1 MASNVEKCPKGYH
14 TLTPYLSIKGAAQ
27 AMEFYKTAFGA
38 TEVYSLEGPG
48 GTISHAEMSIGD
60 SRFMLADESP
70 MRGNK
75 GPTSL
80 GGTPVSL
87 MMYVDDSDAVFER
100 AVKAGATVALPVQT
114 HFYGDR
120 SGTVVDP
127 FGHKWDISTHVEDV
141 SPEEVKKRMA
151 ALCPPNEK

>member
-1 MASNVEKCPKGYH
+1 M
-14 TLTPYLSIKGAAQ
+14 I
-27 AMEFYKTAFGA
+27 
-38 TEVYSLEGPG
+38 
-48 GTISHAEMSIGD
+48 
-60 SRFMLADESP
+60 
-70 MRGNK
+70 
-75 GPTSL
+75 
-80 GGTPVSL
+80 
-87 MMYVDDSDAVFER
+87 YVDDSDAVFAR

-151 ALCPPNEK
+151 ALCPPDEK